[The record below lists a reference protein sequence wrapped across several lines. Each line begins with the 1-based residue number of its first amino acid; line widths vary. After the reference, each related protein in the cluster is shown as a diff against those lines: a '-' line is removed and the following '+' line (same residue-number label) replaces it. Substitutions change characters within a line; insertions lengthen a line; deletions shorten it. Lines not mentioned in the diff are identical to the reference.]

1 VKGERGEC
9 EAVALEVVGSTV
21 SAIGR
26 IPRRRPHRTI
36 ERRRAK
42 LEQQAALPS
51 RLRGGSDWNA
61 QARTSTTT
69 STFASHS
76 PTAKNRKGERRQ
88 KVRTSAGRTG
98 VTPKRDRLEN
108 GKSRQRGAASV
119 C

>member
-1 VKGERGEC
+1 LAGFPGGARTGRSKDDGKKTRATGRL
-9 EAVALEVVGSTV
+9 AVA
-21 SAIGR
+21 
-26 IPRRRPHRTI
+26 I
-36 ERRRAK
+36 E
-42 LEQQAALPS
+42 S
-51 RLRGGSDWNA
+51 GGSDWNA
-61 QARTSTTT
+61 QARTSATM